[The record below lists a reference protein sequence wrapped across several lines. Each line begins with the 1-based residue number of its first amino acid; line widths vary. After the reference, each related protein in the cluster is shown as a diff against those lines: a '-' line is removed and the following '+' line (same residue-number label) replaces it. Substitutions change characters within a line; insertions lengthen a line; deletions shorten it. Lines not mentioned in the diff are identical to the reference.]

1 VVDELLL
8 YLAPKLLGQGMGIAA
23 LGPLASLDAAT
34 ALNIH
39 SVERVGTDL
48 RIIART
54 AQSIF

>member
-1 VVDELLL
+1 
-8 YLAPKLLGQGMGIAA
+8 MGVAA
-23 LGPLASLDAAT
+23 LGPLASLDEAT